1 MTLTVVP
8 VTFRQACG
16 FIDAHHR
23 HHRPPQGIRFAL
35 GVTADGKLVGVATVG
50 RPVARHL
57 DDAATAE
64 ITRVATDGTGNAN
77 SMLYAACWRAARAMG
92 YQRIVTYTQDGETGA
107 SLRAAGFCP
116 AAHLPA
122 GSGWDRP
129 SRSRTGDT
137 GGVARTRWEIHT
149 RRAAPAPEPSD
160 TAAAAPASPRTR
172 ASRPTAAS
180 AGSAP
185 PFAYYGGKTRLAS
198 RIAALLPDH
207 QQYVEPFAGSLA
219 VLLAKPPARKE
230 TVNDLDGD
238 LVGFWRTLR
247 DQPSTLIRA
256 CALTPHSRTE
266 HAAACQPLSSAD
278 TDTDTDTGEQNAEE
292 VERARRVWVRLTQG
306 RSGALAPTGWRRSL
320 NPNGPAL
327 SMPGYLAGYRDR
339 IPAAAARLA
348 GVTLECRPGA
358 GGHRRLR
365 HPSRHPA
372 LPRPALPRRS
382 RPIPAPHARRGH
394 PPRAGR
400 RPERLPRGR
409 GALRLPLRPV
419 RAAVRRLAPHHPARQ
434 HPPRQPRQPRRPHPK
449 RGPVDQPPPSGP
461 TDRRHPD
468 RRMTTPGEAQRGHG
482 ERGHGE
488 RQVRWRVTAIGTA
501 PMTQEQFDAA
511 ADALAVLITEWT
523 RTRAQRRQS
532 QDSAA

>member
-8 VTFRQACG
+8 VTFRQACT

-50 RPVARHL
+50 RPVARRL
-57 DDAATAE
+57 DDATTAE

-149 RRAAPAPEPSD
+149 RRAAPAHQPSD
-160 TAAAAPASPRTR
+160 TAEAASASPRTR
-172 ASRPTAAS
+172 AARPTAAR

-185 PFAYYGGKTRLAS
+185 PFAYYGGKTRLAA

-207 QQYVEPFAGSLA
+207 RQYVEPFAGSLA
-219 VLLAKPPARKE
+219 VLLAKPPAGKE

-247 DQPSTLIRA
+247 DHPEALIRA
-256 CALTPHSRTE
+256 CALTPHSRSE
-266 HAAACQPLSSAD
+266 HAAACQPLSSSG
-278 TDTDTDTGEQNAEE
+278 TGTGTGTGEQNAEE

-320 NPNGPAL
+320 DPNGPTL
-327 SMPGYLAGYRDR
+327 SMPGYLAGYLDR
-339 IPAAAARLA
+339 MPAAAARLA
-348 GVTLECRPGA
+348 GVTLECRPALEVIADYGTHPDTLLYLDPPYLGVA
-358 GGHRRLR
+358 GPYRHRMPDEDTHRELAD
-365 HPSRHPA
+365 A
-372 LPRPALPRRS
+372 LNAC
-382 RPIPAPHARRGH
+382 
-394 PPRAGR
+394 
-400 RPERLPRGR
+400 
-409 GALRLPLRPV
+409 
-419 RAAVRRLAPHHPARQ
+419 RAAVVLSGYPSALYERLYAGWHRTTLPASTHRGSRGDPTRREVLWANRPPAAHQ
-434 HPPRQPRQPRRPHPK
+434 
-449 RGPVDQPPPSGP
+449 
-461 TDRRHPD
+461 
-468 RRMTTPGEAQRGHG
+468 
-482 ERGHGE
+482 
-488 RQVRWRVTAIGTA
+488 TA
-501 PMTQEQFDAA
+501 D
-511 ADALAVLITEWT
+511 T
-523 RTRAQRRQS
+523 RT
-532 QDSAA
+532 AA